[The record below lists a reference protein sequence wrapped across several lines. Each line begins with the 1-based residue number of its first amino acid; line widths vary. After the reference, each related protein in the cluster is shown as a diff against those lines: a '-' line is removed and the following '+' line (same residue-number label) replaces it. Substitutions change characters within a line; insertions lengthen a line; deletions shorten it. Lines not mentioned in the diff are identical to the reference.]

1 VDKSVFRRLE
11 GALGGTDQ
19 WMLNLVG
26 GDPRDQLA
34 GIIQGLRG
42 TPPDGAAKK
51 IENRFTYSGL
61 GPTIAWFM
69 ACRDPL
75 YPVMYE
81 GIESFRRQWQG
92 LRENL
97 AGGGYHYVD
106 LGIGTGHKSL
116 VIVSDLRRANPD
128 MLYAPVDLS
137 AEMLRLG
144 LAELGRTLSHTQILP
159 IQLDFSHGHHLER
172 LHALMEH
179 MVGAEPILF
188 GLLGNTAANFDDDT
202 GQLTNLVTKLM
213 RPQDRMLL
221 EVATTQRLD
230 APTADLALREYS
242 ISRAFQEYLT
252 AALWQYTDLTIDM
265 DSLRCVC
272 APEGSRALRIEA
284 NYDNRTGS
292 TIRIMLPSRDTV
304 PFAPGQSIRICLS
317 RKYSPTGLPKLLADC
332 GLVSLGPRNDNV
344 YQYGTGF
351 ALETMVLAR
360 ESTAPKSSVVRQLWE
375 QPSTVQR

>member
-1 VDKSVFRRLE
+1 MFQRLE
-11 GALGGTDQ
+11 RALADNNQ
-19 WMLNLVG
+19 WMLSLVG

-42 TPPDGAAKK
+42 TPPDGAGKK

-81 GIESFRRQWQG
+81 GIESFRRQWQS
-92 LRENL
+92 LRANL
-97 AGGGYHYVD
+97 AEGGYHYVD

-116 VIVSDLRRANPD
+116 VIVSDLRRANPR

-144 LAELGRTLSHTQILP
+144 LAEVGRTLPHSQILP
-159 IQLDFSHGHHLER
+159 VQLDFSHGHHLAR
-172 LHALMEH
+172 LCTLVQQ
-179 MVGAEPILF
+179 MVGDDPVLY

-202 GQLTNLVTKLM
+202 GHLSNLVNTVL
-213 RPQDRMLL
+213 RPQDRLLL

-230 APTADLALREYS
+230 RATADLALREYS

-272 APEGSRALRIEA
+272 EPEGTRALRIEA
-284 NYDNRTGS
+284 NYDNRTGE

-317 RKYSPTGLPKLLADC
+317 RKYSPTGLPKLLSDC
-332 GLVSLGPRNDNV
+332 GLVSLGQQIDNA

-360 ESTAPKSSVVRQLWE
+360 DEAAPRSSVVRQLWE
-375 QPSTVQR
+375 QPHPATR